1 MDEED
6 WKQFCFSR
14 LAVMQRQELARILD
28 DPALAPGVIGPVRAD
43 CLAYESYHLSK
54 TMRLSMPIFTMWGAN
69 DCIATPRVL
78 KTWKDVAK
86 GRIEHMI
93 IVLATELRRNVLVRL
108 LTWFISIPSP
118 VLWSSRTLSEVSGA
132 HTDCYVRKIKLE
144 PPPNSSKGRCSDI
157 PWR

>member
-1 MDEED
+1 MLLSSGSDAT
-6 WKQFCFSR
+6 SG
-14 LAVMQRQELARILD
+14 ELARILD
-28 DPALAPGVIGPVRAD
+28 DPALAPGVVGPVRAD

-54 TMRLSMPIFTMWGAN
+54 TMRLSMPIFTMWSAN

-93 IVLATELRRNVLVRL
+93 ISRSGHRIAQECPGEVANMVHLHSL
-108 LTWFISIPSP
+108 PSFVDEP
-118 VLWSSRTLSEVSGA
+118 HTFRSFRGD
-132 HTDCYVRKIKLE
+132 TDCYVCKIKLE
-144 PPPNSSKGRCSDI
+144 PPPNSSKGLCSDI